1 MGCSQKIRGEFVEAR
16 RDASPVLDAAEVVF
30 DLMPAAVEAF
40 RTIGFLAGVSAARN
54 DRQGAVVLDRLAD
67 LLAVVGF
74 VGGDGE
80 RRARRIEHLIDD
92 LTVVDLPAR
101 DDEVQRSAPAIDD
114 RVDFRAPA
122 AAADTDRLIF
132 LPPFAPLAARCAF
145 TTVLSMK

>member
-1 MGCSQKIRGEFVEAR
+1 MGGSQEVRCELVEPR
-16 RDASPVLDAAEVVF
+16 SDTSPVLDAAEVIF
-30 DLMPAAVEAF
+30 DFVPASVDAF

-54 DRQGAVVLDRLAD
+54 DRQRAVVLDRLAD
-67 LLAVVGF
+67 FLAVVGF
-74 VGGDGE
+74 VRRNGE

-101 DDEVQRSAPAIDD
+101 DDEVQRPALAIDD

-122 AAADTDRLIF
+122 ATADADCLIF

-145 TTVLSMK
+145 TIVLSMK

>member
-1 MGCSQKIRGEFVEAR
+1 MGGSEEVRCELVEPR
-16 RDASPVLDAAEVVF
+16 SDASPVLDAAEVVF
-30 DLMPAAVEAF
+30 DLMPATVEAF

-54 DRQGAVVLDRLAD
+54 DWQRAVVLDRLAD
-67 LLAVVGF
+67 FLAVVGF
-74 VGGDGE
+74 VRGNGE

-101 DDEVQRSAPAIDD
+101 DDEVQRSALVIDD
-114 RVDFRAPA
+114 RMDFRAPA

-145 TTVLSMK
+145 TIVLSMK